1 LNIPPDGS
9 GDAFQWFVAVRRQE
23 YEGEARA
30 NLLRVLAI
38 AAFYAVEL
46 VNYRGLNLP
55 FLVLERVAGV
65 DRRFH
70 LAMTVLALAWAL
82 SGWAVLLFL
91 RRGLFPAALKFLSTG
106 LDAVYLTAILLIADG
121 PKSPLAAAYFPLL
134 ALSALRFN
142 LPLVRF
148 ATAACGAGYL
158 VLVAHSACLRE
169 ATRVA
174 PYAALTFLLALV
186 FTGVLLGQVIR
197 RTRSLAGDYAARL
210 KGR

>member
-1 LNIPPDGS
+1 VPPGGS

-55 FLVLERVAGV
+55 FLVMPRVESV
-65 DRRFH
+65 DWRFH
-70 LAMTVLALAWAL
+70 MAMTVLAGAWAVT
-82 SGWAVLLFL
+82 GWAILVFL
-91 RRGLFPAALKFLSTG
+91 RRGLLPAALKFLSTG
-106 LDAVYLTAILLIADG
+106 LDVIYLTGILLIADG

-134 ALSALRFN
+134 ALSALRFD
-142 LPLVRF
+142 LALVRF
-148 ATAACGAGYL
+148 ATGACAAGYL
-158 VLVAHSACLRE
+158 VLVAHSAWLRE
-169 ATRVA
+169 ATCVPR
-174 PYAALTFLLALV
+174 YTALTFLLALV

-210 KGR
+210 GNR